1 MLMSALAPTGLS
13 QRYILGEA
21 LGRGGMGAVFRAHD
35 RLTGESVALKRLS
48 APLETL
54 DFSSRGQGSSALA
67 LANEFRLL
75 SSLRHP
81 NIIAVRDYGFDERG
95 QPFYTMELLNAPQ
108 NILSFGA
115 ERSNAQKMA
124 LIVQVLEALTYLH
137 RCRVLHRDLAPN
149 NLLFADGRLCVVD
162 FGLSTL
168 RGQRV
173 GLAGTLPYLAPELL
187 SDGQP
192 SEASDLYAVG
202 VLAYELLSG
211 FNPFKADTVTQLLEN
226 ILHLMPDL
234 SVLDVDFATRHL
246 LERLLAKNPAE
257 RAQDAAAVIADYYAM
272 SDAPLPQQTVEIR
285 ESFLQSARFIGREA
299 ELGQLIGALEQA
311 ERGQG
316 ALWLI
321 GGESGVGKSRFV
333 DELRTIALVRG
344 MIVLRGQ
351 AISDGGTLY
360 QAWQAILRE
369 LVLHC
374 APSALEA
381 SILKPFVPDL
391 ESLLGQPIKNPPDL
405 EPKKV
410 RERFF
415 DTVEALFRRLARPAL
430 VILEDIHWSGRG
442 SLQLLDRLSDLAQ
455 QLPLLLVATYREE
468 ERADLIELLP
478 RAQRISLA
486 RLTPA
491 QMASLT
497 EAMIGTINNT
507 AMLADLLQSET
518 EGNALFMIE
527 VLREL
532 AQLAGHLDQIGVVT
546 LPQRLFSGG
555 IQTVLRRR
563 LARLPEAARS
573 LLTLAAIVGRQLDLA
588 LLRELGEQV
597 ASTLDFETWLD
608 LCANRAILERVD
620 DQWRF
625 THDKLRETLLASL
638 AKAEFAALS
647 RQVAQAIEQRYPDDS
662 HHWEA
667 LAHHWANARHLV
679 KEAHYKARAGAQAV
693 QRYAYARAIPLLE
706 RALGL
711 ADQVGFSALQRARL
725 ERNLGR
731 AQQDVAQREV
741 HYQRALHLLGQP
753 FPSKSV
759 SRPLIG
765 AFMRQILLH
774 RTLPQRFYRSSAR
787 RAEYIEESALIYQD
801 LSGEYWNTQRLTAG
815 AYAVMRA
822 LNLAE
827 TLPAPTVVLARAYVG
842 ATIGMGTVLGLH
854 SAARF
859 YGRKALE
866 SARRVQDEDTLAYVL
881 NGVGIAAYYRGERE
895 AQALFLDSAKRYRA
909 IGDTDTAAVA
919 QINAALAAYH
929 FGNWRLTLRCL
940 ATVDKRSPRLKFLQY
955 RMCYYEAQALLN
967 LGERQQALT
976 RMAEVQLPD
985 DSRLY
990 DDDVEYSTG
999 LALMIL
1005 RALQQSD
1012 LATAVEWLRPA
1023 LSYLESVRGDSDELI
1038 SAILEVVAHLPA
1050 SARATYLSELAPY
1063 LSALRRLVRT
1073 RWISRAEYY
1082 RLQGL
1087 WSWLSGDERAA
1098 CAAWQKGIAFA
1109 KQYGLRT
1116 ALWLLYK
1123 THGAQSGDERLL
1135 TEAETL
1141 AAALRA
1147 EALNDRSDAQ
1157 DMHDGGTA

>member
-1 MLMSALAPTGLS
+1 
-13 QRYILGEA
+13 
-21 LGRGGMGAVFRAHD
+21 MGAVFRAYD
-35 RLTGESVALKRLS
+35 RLTGETVALKRLS
-48 APLETL
+48 APLESL

-81 NIIAVRDYGFDERG
+81 NIIAVRDYGFDERR

-115 ERSNAQKMA
+115 ERSNAEKMA
-124 LIVQVLEALTYLH
+124 LIMQVLEALTYLH

-149 NLLFADGRLCVVD
+149 NLLFADDRLCVVD
-162 FGLSTL
+162 FGLSVL

-173 GLAGTLPYLAPELL
+173 DLAGTLPYLAPELL
-187 SDGQP
+187 ADGQP

-211 FNPFKADTVTQLLEN
+211 FNPFKADTVTHLLQN

-234 SVLDVDFATRHL
+234 SLLDVDFATRHL
-246 LERLLAKNPAE
+246 LERLLVKNPTE
-257 RAQDAAAVIADYYAM
+257 RAHDAAAVIAGYYAM
-272 SDAPLPQQTVEIR
+272 SGLPLPQQTVEVR

-299 ELGQLIGALEQA
+299 ELGQLVAALEQT

-321 GGESGVGKSRFV
+321 GGESGVGKSRLV
-333 DELRTIALVRG
+333 DELRIIALVRG
-344 MIVLRGQ
+344 ALVLCGQ
-351 AISDGGTLY
+351 AVSNGSALY
-360 QAWQAILRE
+360 QAWQAVLRE

-381 SILKPFVPDL
+381 SVLKPFVPDL
-391 ESLLGQPIKNPPDL
+391 ESLLDQPIKNPPDL

-430 VILEDIHWSGRG
+430 VIVEDIHWSGRG
-442 SLQLLDRLSDLAQ
+442 SLQLLDQLSDLAQ

-468 ERADLIELLP
+468 ERADLLELLP
-478 RAQRISLA
+478 RAQHISLA

-491 QMASLT
+491 QMAHLT
-497 EAMIGTINNT
+497 EAMIGTPENAT
-507 AMLADLLQSET
+507 ALVNLLQSET

-532 AQLAGHLDQIGVVT
+532 TQLAGRLDQIGVVT

-563 LARLPEAARS
+563 LARLPETTRS
-573 LLTLAAIVGRQLDLA
+573 LLTLAAIAGRQLDLTLMRA
-588 LLRELGEQV
+588 LQEQV
-597 ASTLDFETWLD
+597 DSALDFETWLD

-647 RQVAQAIEQRYPDDS
+647 RQVAEAIERLYPDNS
-662 HHWEA
+662 YHWEA
-667 LAHHWANARHLV
+667 LAHHWANAEHLA
-679 KEAHYKARAGAQAV
+679 KEAHYKARAGIQAV
-693 QRYAYARAIPLLE
+693 QRYAYGRAVPLLE
-706 RALGL
+706 RALAL
-711 ADQVGFSALQRARL
+711 ADQVGLNNLQKARL
-725 ERNLGR
+725 ERNLGK
-731 AQQDVAQREV
+731 AQQDIARREV
-741 HYQRALHLLGQP
+741 HYRRALQLLGEP
-753 FPSKSV
+753 FPSKGM
-759 SRPLIG
+759 SRQLIG
-765 AFMRQILLH
+765 AFMRQFLLH
-774 RTLPQRFYRSSAR
+774 RTLPQRLYRTSAQ
-787 RAEYIEESALIYQD
+787 RAEHVEEAALIYQD
-801 LSGEYWNTQRLTAG
+801 LSGDYWNTQRLTAG

-827 TLPAPTVVLARAYVG
+827 TLPAPTIVLARAYVG
-842 ATIGMGTVLGLH
+842 ATIGMGTVLGFH
-854 SAARF
+854 RVARF

-866 SARRVQDEDTLAYVL
+866 SAARVQDEDTLAYVL
-881 NGVGIAAYYRGERE
+881 NGVGIAAYYRGESE
-895 AQALFLDSAKRYRA
+895 ARTLFSDSAKRYRA
-909 IGDTDTAAVA
+909 IGDADTAAVA
-919 QINAALAAYH
+919 LINAALTAYH
-929 FGNWRLTLRCL
+929 FGNWQLTLRCL
-940 ATVDKRSPRLKFLQY
+940 APIDKRSLRLKLLHY
-955 RMCYYEAQALLN
+955 RTYYYEVQALLN
-967 LGERQQALT
+967 LGDQQQALA

-985 DSRLY
+985 DPRQY
-990 DDDVEYSTG
+990 DKEAEYTTG

-1012 LATAVEWLRPA
+1012 LATAVAWLKHA
-1023 LSYLESVRGDSDELI
+1023 LSYLETARSDSDELI

-1050 SARATYLSELAPY
+1050 SARAMYLSELAPH
-1063 LSALRRLVRT
+1063 LSRLRSLART
-1073 RWISRAEYY
+1073 RGISRAEYC
-1082 RLQGL
+1082 RLSGL
-1087 WSWLSGDERAA
+1087 WSWLSGDQRTAR
-1098 CAAWQKGIAFA
+1098 AAWQKGIAFA

-1116 ALWLLYK
+1116 SLWLLYK
-1123 THGAQSGDERLL
+1123 TYGAQSGNQRLL

-1147 EALNDRSDAQ
+1147 EALNDCSDAQ
-1157 DMHDGGTA
+1157 DMHDGSAA